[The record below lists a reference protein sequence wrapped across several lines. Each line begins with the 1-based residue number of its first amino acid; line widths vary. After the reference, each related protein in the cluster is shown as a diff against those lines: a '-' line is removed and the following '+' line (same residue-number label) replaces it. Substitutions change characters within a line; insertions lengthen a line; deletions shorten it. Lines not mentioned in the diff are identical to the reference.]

1 MNGHARRRWP
11 QLAVGVAGCVGLV
24 ASGVLAWPRLRV
36 GDVDPASLVVGLA
49 SLAAAVWPIWQ
60 ARRQEQDV
68 GSAADRLARTVAVLA
83 GHLARDAGTNI
94 VLHELWPLAGM
105 PVLVDGDVVVPE
117 SSTVIEYLDRFG
129 DAPPMIP
136 ADPDA
141 ALRVRVWDR
150 VMDGNVMTP
159 MQTIVFNALRP
170 QEHKDPF
177 GVDGARATLEALAA
191 T

>member
-1 MNGHARRRWP
+1 MT
-11 QLAVGVAGCVGLV
+11 L
-24 ASGVLAWPRLRV
+24 
-36 GDVDPASLVVGLA
+36 
-49 SLAAAVWPIWQ
+49 
-60 ARRQEQDV
+60 
-68 GSAADRLARTVAVLA
+68 
-83 GHLARDAGTNI
+83 
-94 VLHELWPLAGM
+94 VLHEHPFASYCWKALIAAYERAVPFERLLIDDDEARARHSALWPLAGI

-129 DAPPMIP
+129 GAPPMIP

-170 QEHKDPF
+170 DEHKDPF
-177 GVDGARATLEALAA
+177 GVDGARATLDRAYGYLESQLGDGGWRLLRRESVARVVDEARPYRELFPLPWPAYA
-191 T
+191 E